1 MAREEFEDRIAR
13 LEAMIE
19 SCPPEHRD
27 SLRKLAAETRQRQ
40 DAVDADIARARRGL
54 ERLRLT
60 EEIAALN
67 HVMLVGAAERLRPGG
82 G

>member
-1 MAREEFEDRIAR
+1 MDRTDFEDRIAR

-19 SCPPEHRD
+19 DCPPEQREA
-27 SLRKLAAETRQRQ
+27 LRQLATETRQRQ
-40 DAVDADIARARRGL
+40 QAVDADIARARRGL

-67 HVMLVGAAERLRPGG
+67 NAMLLGAMDRLRPVGG
-82 G
+82 

>member
-1 MAREEFEDRIAR
+1 MARREFEERIAR

-19 SCPPEHRD
+19 TCPPEHRE
-27 SLRKLAAETRQRQ
+27 SLRELVAETRQRQ
-40 DAVDADIARARRGL
+40 EAVDADIARARRGL

-67 HVMLVGAAERLRPGG
+67 HVMLVGAAKRLRPAGR
-82 G
+82 